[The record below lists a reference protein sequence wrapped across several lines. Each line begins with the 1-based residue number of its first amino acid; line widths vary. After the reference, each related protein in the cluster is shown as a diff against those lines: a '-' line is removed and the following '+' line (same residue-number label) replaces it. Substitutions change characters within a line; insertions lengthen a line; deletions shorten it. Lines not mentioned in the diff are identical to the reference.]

1 MAIAQLEGRRIQIRG
16 TVQGVGFRPWVYRIA
31 HSAGVTGRVCNDSAG
46 VTIEAFG
53 DGAALERFAEAL
65 KFPPPAALILACQ
78 SAAIDPEPAAVF
90 EIVHS
95 EAAADRRVSI
105 PPDLATCPDCLR
117 EIFDPAKRRH
127 RYAFTN
133 CTNCGPRF
141 TIAEDIPYDRAT
153 TTMASFAMC
162 PECRREYEDA
172 TDRRFHAQPNACPTC
187 GPRLTLH
194 GAGGEA
200 IASLDPIAD
209 AAGAIRRGRIVALK
223 GIGGFHL
230 ACDATSEEAVRRLR
244 ARKHR
249 EEKPFAVMVRTLE
262 DAEAIGVVGPAER
275 ELLTSI
281 ERPIVLLRKHAAAC
295 TPPLAAAV
303 APRNQNV
310 GVMLAYSPLH
320 HLLLADAGVPLVMT
334 SANLTDEPIAYQND
348 EALRRLVGIADLFL
362 LHDRAIVTRCDD
374 SVAAVVAGAG
384 LVVRRSRGYVP
395 RASRIARGFARPVLA
410 CGALLK
416 NTFCIGAGDQAW
428 LGPHIG

>member
-1 MAIAQLEGRRIQIRG
+1 
-16 TVQGVGFRPWVYRIA
+16 
-31 HSAGVTGRVCNDSAG
+31 
-46 VTIEAFG
+46 
-53 DGAALERFAEAL
+53 
-65 KFPPPAALILACQ
+65 
-78 SAAIDPEPAAVF
+78 
-90 EIVHS
+90 
-95 EAAADRRVSI
+95 
-105 PPDLATCPDCLR
+105 
-117 EIFDPAKRRH
+117 
-127 RYAFTN
+127 
-133 CTNCGPRF
+133 
-141 TIAEDIPYDRAT
+141 
-153 TTMASFAMC
+153 
-162 PECRREYEDA
+162 
-172 TDRRFHAQPNACPTC
+172 
-187 GPRLTLH
+187 
-194 GAGGEA
+194 
-200 IASLDPIAD
+200 DPIAD

-384 LVVRRSRGYVP
+384 LVVRR
-395 RASRIARGFARPVLA
+395 ARGFARPVLA

-428 LGPHIG
+428 LGPHIGDLDNLESFESYRQAIARMERFLEVRPQVIAYDMHPEYLSTRYAQRRS